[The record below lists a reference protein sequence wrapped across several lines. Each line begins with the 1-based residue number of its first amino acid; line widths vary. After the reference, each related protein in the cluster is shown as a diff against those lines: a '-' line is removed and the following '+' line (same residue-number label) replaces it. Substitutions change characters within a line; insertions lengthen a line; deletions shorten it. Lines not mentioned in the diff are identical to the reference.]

1 MERLAAYAVEAL
13 LRMVEV
19 PETPTLADD
28 PNADTVFDIEP
39 VVGAGGSLGR
49 LIARPAADLSRKPI
63 PYCSTNRSR

>member
-1 MERLAAYAVEAL
+1 MELLAAYAVEAL

-39 VVGAGGSLGR
+39 VLGAGGCR
-49 LIARPAADLSRKPI
+49 KVDCQAARRPES
-63 PYCSTNRSR
+63 